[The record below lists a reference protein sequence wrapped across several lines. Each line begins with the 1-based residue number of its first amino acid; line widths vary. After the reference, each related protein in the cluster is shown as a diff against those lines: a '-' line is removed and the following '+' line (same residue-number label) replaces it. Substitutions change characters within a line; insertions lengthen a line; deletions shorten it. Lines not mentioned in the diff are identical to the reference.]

1 MEQSCRRQQE
11 TVTATRI
18 WYQRQLLVF
27 GHVQVKS
34 VNDKPVRNLK
44 ELVAEV
50 DGTADKFLRFDLEY
64 NQVLR
69 AAPCHML
76 PNTCF
81 RPPLVL

>member
-1 MEQSCRRQQE
+1 
-11 TVTATRI
+11 V
-18 WYQRQLLVF
+18 L

-64 NQVLR
+64 NQVLH
-69 AAPCHML
+69 AAPCHDIMTMYFSPCL
-76 PNTCF
+76 CCSF
-81 RPPLVL
+81 SAIREAAVSLGSS